1 MAEASGAVATETP
14 AVAEETPVPATITP
28 ATITPVSG
36 EEKPGLYT
44 PGPENASTKKSGKRR
59 LRASMFTP

>member
-28 ATITPVSG
+28 ASA
-36 EEKPGLYT
+36 EEKPALYA